1 VQPIGLLLLTAS
13 GPARARCAAAVLR
26 AKKRN
31 MERLTLA
38 CGGFAINSVEE
49 LTPDCLVRADNMMVV
64 LSMEWLP
71 GCLRL

>member
-1 VQPIGLLLLTAS
+1 LLAC
-13 GPARARCAAAVLR
+13 AAAAVLR

-49 LTPDCLVRADNMMVV
+49 LTPDCLVRADNMMLV
-64 LSMEWLP
+64 LCVEWP
-71 GCLRL
+71 RGCLRL